1 MATKTKPRPKT
12 IPSKKPVAKAAKTRK
27 TTVARKAVPR
37 ASAARTTT
45 ARKPVTKKPSPKP
58 AARIAATKKPAVSRI
73 TRPRPS
79 SARGKPTPITLAQQE
94 KPPAPPATPEEFQSH
109 IRVIGDRVF
118 EHIVYMCEVEGMPGS
133 SAEAKRKAL
142 TSFHGRLV
150 AMETELGR
158 IKEELQLG

>member
-1 MATKTKPRPKT
+1 MATKSNPRPKT
-12 IPSKKPVAKAAKTRK
+12 TPSKKSVAKAAKTRK
-27 TTVARKAVPR
+27 ATVARKAVPR

-45 ARKPVTKKPSPKP
+45 ARTPSTKKPVAKP
-58 AARIAATKKPAVSRI
+58 AARGAATKASARRV
-73 TRPRPS
+73 TRPRS
-79 SARGKPTPITLAQQE
+79 SSVRETSKAIMIAQQE

-133 SAEAKRKAL
+133 SAEAKRRAL

>member
-12 IPSKKPVAKAAKTRK
+12 PASKKPVAKAAKTGK
-27 TTVARKAVPR
+27 STVARKAVPR
-37 ASAARTTT
+37 ASAARTTI
-45 ARKPVTKKPSPKP
+45 ARTSTTKKPAPKP
-58 AARIAATKKPAVSRI
+58 AARRTATKPSASRI
-73 TRPRPS
+73 TRPRS
-79 SARGKPTPITLAQQE
+79 SSVRATSKAIIIAQQE
-94 KPPAPPATPEEFQSH
+94 KPAAPPATPEEFQSH

>member
-1 MATKTKPRPKT
+1 M
-12 IPSKKPVAKAAKTRK
+12 
-27 TTVARKAVPR
+27 
-37 ASAARTTT
+37 
-45 ARKPVTKKPSPKP
+45 
-58 AARIAATKKPAVSRI
+58 
-73 TRPRPS
+73 
-79 SARGKPTPITLAQQE
+79 
-94 KPPAPPATPEEFQSH
+94 
-109 IRVIGDRVF
+109 IGDRVF

>member
-12 IPSKKPVAKAAKTRK
+12 ATSKKPVAKAAKSGK
-27 TTVARKAVPR
+27 STVARKPVPR

-45 ARKPVTKKPSPKP
+45 ARTTTPKKPTSKTPARARVAKP
-58 AARIAATKKPAVSRI
+58 SATRN

-79 SARGKPTPITLAQQE
+79 AARLTAKATAIETLE